1 MLDMVNNAERE
12 AINPIR
18 SARSKRSPPL
28 SSPSLRPRHHG
39 LRKLGVYRNGPLLT
53 RQRPTGV
60 FKREYQEQ
68 RIIGRGDN
76 ILATIEPGG
85 VIIDGVDEAPTH
97 SFYWSE
103 SG

>member
-1 MLDMVNNAERE
+1 MLDMVNNAKHET
-12 AINPIR
+12 IDLICG
-18 SARSKRSPPL
+18 ARSKRSPPL
-28 SSPSLRPRHHG
+28 RPRHHG
-39 LRKLGVYRNGPLLT
+39 LRRLGVYRNGPLLT
-53 RQRPTGV
+53 RQRPAGV
-60 FKREYQEQ
+60 FEREYQEQ

-97 SFYWSE
+97 SFYWSQ